1 MLFLLFFGI
10 ALGRIH
16 DLKLEKEERIII
28 DLSSFAY
35 NKQDTRH
42 YIYNIVGA
50 RSAPII

>member
-16 DLKLEKEERIII
+16 DLKLDHEERIII

-35 NKQDTRH
+35 NTQGSVVYGDLEFRPLVLR
-42 YIYNIVGA
+42 I
-50 RSAPII
+50 